1 MDLED
6 LIDRMR
12 RLAASSAHTG
22 GADPSVAALARSL
35 ADLGQM
41 AAVVG
46 ERVLRVEER
55 LERLERA
62 PTATEPR
69 PPSPSGS
76 ADDGA

>member
-1 MDLED
+1 
-6 LIDRMR
+6 
-12 RLAASSAHTG
+12 
-22 GADPSVAALARSL
+22 
-35 ADLGQM
+35 M

-46 ERVLRVEER
+46 ERVLRIEER